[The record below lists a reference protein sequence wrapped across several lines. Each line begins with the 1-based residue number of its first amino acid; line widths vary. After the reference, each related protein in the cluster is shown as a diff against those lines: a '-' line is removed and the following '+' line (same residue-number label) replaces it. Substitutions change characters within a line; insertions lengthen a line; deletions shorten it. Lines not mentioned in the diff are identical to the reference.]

1 MIDILR
7 NSVMIT
13 GFVFVMMLVIEYVNV
28 VTSGKWGERLAR
40 NRAGQYILAAVLGA
54 LPGCLGPFA
63 IVAMFS
69 HRIVGLGAV
78 ITAMIATSGDETFV
92 MLALIPKQ
100 TMILIPA
107 LMATGIV
114 AGILTDSLS
123 GRVKFLEKMHCDGLV
138 VHEGHEG
145 NYFPRSDIARQ
156 WRNCSPARGILAVA
170 IVLILLAA
178 LTGQFSH
185 HGHGLEDMG
194 GVVPETIGQ
203 LQGEDHER
211 AHEHKEAAAEH
222 DHGGEFAGNGLAGH
236 GDWGWIRI
244 TLLVTSLLALFIVAT
259 VPDHFL
265 DEHLWRHIAVRHVP
279 RIFLW
284 AFGALLVLHLLT
296 SNLDIDLTGLM
307 SRGQWF
313 VLLAACLAGLI
324 PQSGP
329 HLIFVTLFA
338 GGYIPMSV
346 LLANSIVQDGHGM
359 LPVLAHSRRVFILIK
374 IINLIFGLL
383 VGAAAMAAGI

>member
-28 VTSGKWGERLAR
+28 VTSGRWGEKLAR

-92 MLALIPKQ
+92 MLALMPKQ

-107 LMATGIV
+107 LMATGIL
-114 AGILTDSLS
+114 AGILVDSLS
-123 GRVKFLEKMHCDGLV
+123 LRVNFLEKVHCDGLV

-145 NYFPRSDIARQ
+145 NAFPKGGIARQ
-156 WRNCSPARGILAVA
+156 WRNCTPARGILAVT
-170 IVLILLAA
+170 IVLLLVAVM
-178 LTGQFSH
+178 TGQLA
-185 HGHGLEDMG
+185 HGYHGLVDPG
-194 GVVPETIGQ
+194 ETSKELIEQVHEEEGAH
-203 LQGEDHER
+203 DHE
-211 AHEHKEAAAEH
+211 AEPAAH
-222 DHGGEFAGNGLAGH
+222 DHEGH
-236 GDWGWIRI
+236 EGWGWIRI
-244 TLLVTSLLALFIVAT
+244 TLLVTSLMALFIVVT

-265 DEHLWRHIAVRHVP
+265 DEHLWRHIAIRHVP

-296 SNLDIDLTGLM
+296 SNLDIDLGNLAAK
-307 SRGQWF
+307 GQWF

-329 HLIFVTLFA
+329 HLIFVTLFV

-359 LPVLAHSRRVFILIK
+359 LPVLAYSRRVFILIK
-374 IINLIFGLL
+374 IINLIFGLI
-383 VGAAAMAAGI
+383 VGAAAMAAGL

>member
-7 NSVMIT
+7 NAVMIT

-28 VTSGKWGERLAR
+28 VTSGRWGEKLAR

-92 MLALIPKQ
+92 MLALMPKQ

-107 LMATGIV
+107 LMATGIL

-123 GRVKFLEKMHCDGLV
+123 LKVSFLEKVHCDGLV
-138 VHEGHEG
+138 VHEEHKGE
-145 NYFPRSDIARQ
+145 YFPRAGFARQ
-156 WRNCSPARGILAVA
+156 WRNCTPARGILAVV
-170 IVLILLAA
+170 IVLLLLAVV
-178 LTGQFSH
+178 TGQLSH
-185 HGHGLEDMG
+185 GPHGLEDLG
-194 GVVPETIGQ
+194 ETAPGTIEQ
-203 LQGEDHER
+203 LHEEEDDHDHE
-211 AHEHKEAAAEH
+211 HE
-222 DHGGEFAGNGLAGH
+222 GELAGDTH
-236 GDWGWIRI
+236 AGHEGWGWIRI
-244 TLLVTSLLALFIVAT
+244 TLLVTSLLALFIVVT

-296 SNLDIDLTGLM
+296 SNLDVDLGSLV

-329 HLIFVTLFA
+329 HLIFVTLFV

-359 LPVLAHSRRVFILIK
+359 LPVLAYSRRVFILIK
-374 IINLIFGLL
+374 IINLIFGLI
-383 VGAAAMAAGI
+383 VGAAAMAAGL

>member
-1 MIDILR
+1 MMDILR
-7 NSVMIT
+7 NTVMIT
-13 GFVFVMMLVIEYVNV
+13 GFVFVMMLVIEYINV
-28 VTSGKWGERLAR
+28 VTSGSWGRRLAR
-40 NRAGQYILAAVLGA
+40 SRGGQYILAALLGA

-92 MLALIPKQ
+92 MLVLIPKHA
-100 TMILIPA
+100 MILIPA

-114 AGILTDSLS
+114 AGILTDSLA
-123 GRVKFLEKMHCDGLV
+123 GRVRFLEKMHCDGLV
-138 VHEGHEG
+138 VHEGHAG
-145 NYFPRSDIARQ
+145 NRFPRGGIARQ
-156 WRNCSPARGILAVA
+156 WRNCTPARGILTVVIA
-170 IVLILLAA
+170 LLLLAVV
-178 LTGQFSH
+178 TGQFSG
-185 HGHGLEDMG
+185 HGHGMDLEG
-194 GVVPETIGQ
+194 RAEPETIGE
-203 LQGEDHER
+203 LPGDEPGHDHD
-211 AHEHKEAAAEH
+211 AEH
-222 DHGGEFAGNGLAGH
+222 EGAAHYHTDDDGEPRTDHGG
-236 GDWGWIRI
+236 WGWIRM
-244 TLLVTSLLALFIVAT
+244 TLLVTSLLALLIVVT

-265 DEHLWRHIAVRHVP
+265 EEHLWRHIAVRHVP

-284 AFGALLVLHLLT
+284 TFGALLVMHILT
-296 SNLDIDLTGLM
+296 SYLEVDFGTLVA
-307 SRGQWF
+307 RGQWF

-338 GGYIPMSV
+338 GGYIPLSV

-359 LPVLAHSRRVFILIK
+359 LPVLAYSRRVFILIK
-374 IINLIFGLL
+374 IINLLFGLL